1 MLGEST
7 IGTLRAAAS
16 TRAFASGVK
25 PVEPITSATPRAA
38 HSLGVARRGL
48 VAREV
53 DDHVRAPERL
63 REVVLHDDAD
73 RAEAG
78 ERARVLAHR
87 GAGPLHRAGERDPL
101 RGLHQRGRS
110 ASPSGR
116 RRRSPPP

>member
-38 HSLGVARRGL
+38 HASAWRAEASWL
-48 VAREV
+48 VKSMTTS
-53 DDHVRAPERL
+53 APAERL
-63 REVVLHDDAD
+63 REVVLHDDPD

-78 ERARVLAHR
+78 ERARVLARR
-87 GAGPLHRAGERDPL
+87 GAGALDRAARARIPSAA
-101 RGLHQRGRS
+101 HTRGRS

-116 RRRSPPP
+116 RRRSRRP